1 MFDQAVEVSA
11 TEPVAR
17 LSARALQFGGIH
29 ALELLPGRLA
39 LHFPSVLTPAECAE
53 LIAGVYAAREAW
65 TEEPAGHQYT
75 LGRSYHLHHE
85 QQREEEYF
93 AQAASAD
100 ALVRRSTPGLQGR
113 MVALLRLLV
122 KDRVAQRAGW
132 CGACVHIFPAGG
144 RCAEQGGEL
153 HFDIDGLE
161 PAALSA
167 GTPAL
172 TCALMLQP
180 AQEGGEL
187 RIWDRLYAG
196 EASVAEPDPREASVL
211 CSYGAGDLVVL
222 DSRRLHRVARFGG
235 TRDRITVTLRAAYVR
250 ERGLWEVWL

>member
-1 MFDQAVEVSA
+1 MFDQAVEVPA

-122 KDRVAQRAGW
+122 KDRVAQRAGCW
-132 CGACVHIFPAGG
+132 P
-144 RCAEQGGEL
+144 
-153 HFDIDGLE
+153 
-161 PAALSA
+161 
-167 GTPAL
+167 
-172 TCALMLQP
+172 
-180 AQEGGEL
+180 
-187 RIWDRLYAG
+187 
-196 EASVAEPDPREASVL
+196 
-211 CSYGAGDLVVL
+211 
-222 DSRRLHRVARFGG
+222 RVAASSRLLSGS
-235 TRDRITVTLRAAYVR
+235 RLSMLSSKSISPARPWRRASWALRATRPGVSK
-250 ERGLWEVWL
+250 